1 MTPGND
7 AVQRSP
13 KTISHSSSF
22 LNLKGMFKINE
33 RSKKEKDPLAS
44 PILGIETQS
53 LGINTTLSAGTPTIN
68 SPTPTSDTH
77 AGCASPSPI
86 VPVTPNDDRFSYNSS
101 ETRSSDSAG
110 GTRIHRTQRRGSRA
124 PRGSQTPSTSP
135 SVSRST
141 SSNALKSVAQSQSK
155 QDKRA
160 GAGSISK
167 PTTANSSQQSI
178 PLPNSPSARH
188 APLSPRS
195 MGASASRFI
204 RRVASAPNAKGL
216 FSINTGTKSTTRN
229 GLLSP
234 GLDPSIPP
242 VPPFVSGSMT
252 PTEKGPGTPDTSRPP
267 SSRSFATRASRAMSA
282 SVNGKQK
289 NLSPNEKTG
298 DGMGRAQ
305 FRRTYSSNS
314 IKIRSV
320 EVAPSSFQ
328 KIKLL
333 GRGDVGKVYLVRE
346 KKTDKLFAM
355 KVLSKKEMIAR
366 KKIKRA
372 LAEQEILATANH
384 PFIVTLYHSF
394 QSDDYLYFCM
404 EYCAGGEF
412 FRALQTRPGKCLPED
427 DARFYAAEV
436 TAALEYLHLMGF
448 IYRDLKPEN
457 ILLHQSG
464 HIMLSDFDLAK
475 QSGSPGGRAATIMQL
490 EPNGVPLV
498 DTKSCTANLR
508 TNSFVGTEEYIAPE
522 VIENSGHT
530 SAVDWWTL
538 GILIYEMICATTP
551 FKGSNRNATFQ
562 NVMKLPVAY
571 PENVRISPQGRDIIV
586 RLLDKSEVTRL
597 GSQSGASEV
606 KQHKWFAKLNWGL
619 LRNQRPPI
627 QPAISRGI
635 DAVNF
640 RNMKESSSLDLDGSK
655 RTVPVPASPVPTTP
669 GLFTTEDGMEPPS
682 NPMDDLFV
690 GFSSVTLHYDGEN

>member
-1 MTPGND
+1 MAASND
-7 AVQRSP
+7 SVLRSP
-13 KTISHSSSF
+13 KTMSHSSSF
-22 LNLKGMFKINE
+22 LNLKGMFRMSEKT
-33 RSKKEKDPLAS
+33 KKEKDALAS
-44 PILGIETQS
+44 PILGIDTQS
-53 LGINTTLSAGTPTIN
+53 LAITTTPIVN

-77 AGCASPSPI
+77 VGCASPSPI
-86 VPVTPNDDRFSYNSS
+86 VPATPNDDRFSYNSS

-124 PRGSQTPSTSP
+124 PRASQTPSTSP
-135 SVSRST
+135 CVSRST
-141 SSNALKSVAQSQSK
+141 SSNALKSTAMSHKST
-155 QDKRA
+155 A
-160 GAGSISK
+160 HNGTSK

-216 FSINTGTKSTTRN
+216 FSINTSNKSTTRN

-234 GLDPSIPP
+234 ALDPSIPP
-242 VPPFVSGSMT
+242 VPSFQSGSMT
-252 PTEKGPGTPDTSRPP
+252 PTEKGAGTPDTSRPP

-282 SVNGKQK
+282 SANGKQK
-289 NLSPNEKTG
+289 NLSPNDRPN
-298 DGMGRAQ
+298 DGSMGRAQ

-320 EVAPSSFQ
+320 EVGPSSFQ

-412 FRALQTRPGKCLPED
+412 FRALQTRPGKCLSED

-571 PENVRISPQGRDIIV
+571 PENVKISPQGRDIII
-586 RLLDKSEVTRL
+586 RLLDKSEHTRL

-627 QPAISRGI
+627 QPAVSRGI

-655 RTVPVPASPVPTTP
+655 RAVPVPGTPVPTTP
-669 GLFTTEDGMEPPS
+669 GLYTTEDGMEPPS
-682 NPMDDLFV
+682 VNPMDDLFV

>member
-1 MTPGND
+1 MAPMTP
-7 AVQRSP
+7 
-13 KTISHSSSF
+13 
-22 LNLKGMFKINE
+22 
-33 RSKKEKDPLAS
+33 AS
-44 PILGIETQS
+44 
-53 LGINTTLSAGTPTIN
+53 
-68 SPTPTSDTH
+68 
-77 AGCASPSPI
+77 
-86 VPVTPNDDRFSYNSS
+86 NDDRYSYNSS
-101 ETRSSDSAG
+101 ETRSSDSQG
-110 GTRIHRTQRRGSRA
+110 GTRKARSRPTRA
-124 PRGSQTPSTSP
+124 SQTPSTSP
-135 SVSRST
+135 CVSRST
-141 SSNALKSVAQSQSK
+141 SSQALKSSAQSQNGSK
-155 QDKRA
+155 PDKYRSLGRFESA
-160 GAGSISK
+160 SK

-178 PLPNSPSARH
+178 TIPTSPSTKH

-195 MGASASRFI
+195 MGATASRFI
-204 RRVASAPNAKGL
+204 RRVASAPNAKNM
-216 FSINTGTKSTTRN
+216 FSINTSAKSTTRN

-234 GLDPSIPP
+234 GFDSSIPP
-242 VPPFVSGSMT
+242 VPFLSGSEKT
-252 PTEKGPGTPDTSRPP
+252 PGSPDSSPP
-267 SSRSFATRASRAMSA
+267 SRSFANRASRAMSA
-282 SVNGKQK
+282 SGKHK
-289 NLSPNEKTG
+289 HLSPNDKAN
-298 DGMGRAQ
+298 DMGRAQ

-320 EVAPSSFQ
+320 EVGPSSFQ
-328 KIKLL
+328 KIRLL

-346 KKTDKLFAM
+346 KKSDKLFAM

-412 FRALQTRPGKCLPED
+412 FRALQTRPGKCLSED

-475 QSGSPGGRAATIMQL
+475 QASSLGGEAPAIAHL

-498 DTKSCTANLR
+498 DTKTCTANLR

-562 NVMKLPVAY
+562 NVMKLPVQY
-571 PENVRISPQGRDIIV
+571 PDTVKISPQGKDIIV
-586 RLLDKSEVTRL
+586 RLLDKSEHTRL

-627 QPAISRGI
+627 QPAASKGI

-655 RTVPVPASPVPTTP
+655 RAITAPGTPVPTTP
-669 GLFTTEDGMEPPS
+669 GLFTNEDGMEPAPT
-682 NPMDDLFV
+682 NPMDDLFI
-690 GFSSVTLHYDGEN
+690 GFSSVTLHYDGEH

>member
-1 MTPGND
+1 MATNSD
-7 AVQRSP
+7 AAPAPARP
-13 KTISHSSSF
+13 KTMGHSSSF
-22 LNLKGMFKINE
+22 LNLKGIFKMGDKT
-33 RSKKEKDPLAS
+33 KKDKDTPGT
-44 PILGIETQS
+44 PVLGIDTQS
-53 LGINTTLSAGTPTIN
+53 LGTPTVN
-68 SPTPTSDTH
+68 TPTPIADGPITCTSPAQMVPTTP
-77 AGCASPSPI
+77 AS
-86 VPVTPNDDRFSYNSS
+86 NDDRYSYNSS
-101 ETRSSDSAG
+101 ETRSSDSRKG
-110 GTRIHRTQRRGSRA
+110 RSRPTRA
-124 PRGSQTPSTSP
+124 SQTPSTSP
-135 SVSRST
+135 CVSRST
-141 SSNALKSVAQSQSK
+141 SSQALKGTAQSQN
-155 QDKRA
+155 
-160 GAGSISK
+160 GSK
-167 PTTANSSQQSI
+167 PDKYRSLGRFESASKPPTANSSQQSI
-178 PLPNSPSARH
+178 TIPTSPSTKN

-204 RRVASAPNAKGL
+204 RRVASAPNAKNM
-216 FSINTGTKSTTRN
+216 FSINTSSKSTTRN

-242 VPPFVSGSMT
+242 VPSFLSGADKT
-252 PTEKGPGTPDTSRPP
+252 P
-267 SSRSFATRASRAMSA
+267 AS
-282 SVNGKQK
+282 GKQK
-289 NLSPNEKTG
+289 HLSPKDKTA
-298 DGMGRAQ
+298 DMGRAQ

-320 EVAPSSFQ
+320 EVSPSSFQ

-346 KKTDKLFAM
+346 KKSDKLFAM

-394 QSDDYLYFCM
+394 QSEDYLYFCM

-412 FRALQTRPGKCLPED
+412 FRALQTRPGKCLSED

-475 QSGSPGGRAATIMQL
+475 QAGSLGREAPAIAHL

-498 DTKSCTANLR
+498 DTKTCTANIR

-562 NVMKLPVAY
+562 NVMKLPVQY
-571 PENVRISPQGRDIIV
+571 PDSVKISPQGRDIIV
-586 RLLDKSEVTRL
+586 RLLDKNEHTRL

-627 QPAISRGI
+627 QPAVAKGAE
-635 DAVNF
+635 AVNF

-655 RTVPVPASPVPTTP
+655 RAATAPGTPVPTTP
-669 GLFTTEDGMEPPS
+669 ALFTNEDGMEPAPT
-682 NPMDDLFV
+682 NPMEDLFV

>member
-1 MTPGND
+1 MATNTGTTP
-7 AVQRSP
+7 ARP
-13 KTISHSSSF
+13 KAMAHSTSL
-22 LNLKGMFKINE
+22 LNLKGMFKMGDKT
-33 RSKKEKDPLAS
+33 KKDKDAPGT
-44 PILGIETQS
+44 PVLGIDTQS
-53 LGINTTLSAGTPTIN
+53 LGTPIIAPMTPASA
-68 SPTPTSDTH
+68 
-77 AGCASPSPI
+77 
-86 VPVTPNDDRFSYNSS
+86 DDRYSYNSS
-101 ETRSSDSAG
+101 ETRSSDSQGA
-110 GTRIHRTQRRGSRA
+110 TRKPRSRPTRA
-124 PRGSQTPSTSP
+124 SQTPSTSP
-135 SVSRST
+135 CVSRSA
-141 SSNALKSVAQSQSK
+141 SSQALKGSAQSQS
-155 QDKRA
+155 
-160 GAGSISK
+160 SK
-167 PTTANSSQQSI
+167 PDKYRSLGRVDSASKPATANSSQQSI
-178 PLPNSPSARH
+178 VIPTSPSIRH

-195 MGASASRFI
+195 MGATASRFI
-204 RRVASAPNAKGL
+204 RRVASAPNAKNM
-216 FSINTGTKSTTRN
+216 FSINTSSRSTTRN
-229 GLLSP
+229 GPLSP

-242 VPPFVSGSMT
+242 VPSFLSGSEKT
-252 PTEKGPGTPDTSRPP
+252 PGSPDSSPP
-267 SSRSFATRASRAMSA
+267 SSRSFVNRASRAMSG
-282 SVNGKQK
+282 SGKQK
-289 NLSPNEKTG
+289 HLSPN
-298 DGMGRAQ
+298 DRANDMGRAQ

-320 EVAPSSFQ
+320 EVSPSSFQ
-328 KIKLL
+328 KIRLL

-346 KKTDKLFAM
+346 KKSDKLFAM

-475 QSGSPGGRAATIMQL
+475 QAGTEGREAPAIAHL
-490 EPNGVPLV
+490 EPNGIPLV
-498 DTKSCTANLR
+498 DTKTCTANLR

-562 NVMKLPVAY
+562 NVMKLPVQY
-571 PENVRISPQGRDIIV
+571 PESVKISPQGKDIVV
-586 RLLDKSEVTRL
+586 RLLDKNEHTRL
-597 GSQSGASEV
+597 GSHSGASEV

-627 QPAISRGI
+627 QPAASKGI

-655 RTVPVPASPVPTTP
+655 RTAPGTPVPTTP
-669 GLFTTEDGMEPPS
+669 GLFTNEDGMEPAPT
-682 NPMDDLFV
+682 NPMDDLFI
-690 GFSSVTLHYDGEN
+690 GFSSVTLHYDGDN

>member
-1 MTPGND
+1 MTNSDPPVR
-7 AVQRSP
+7 A
-13 KTISHSSSF
+13 KTLGHSSSF
-22 LNLKGMFKINE
+22 LNLKGMFKTD
-33 RSKKEKDPLAS
+33 RSKKDKELES
-44 PILGIETQS
+44 PILGIDTQ
-53 LGINTTLSAGTPTIN
+53 TTPTA
-68 SPTPTSDTH
+68 TPTTDTH
-77 AGCASPSPI
+77 VVCASPSV
-86 VPVTPNDDRFSYNSS
+86 VPTTPNDDRYSYNSS
-101 ETRSSDSAG
+101 ETRSSDSG
-110 GTRIHRTQRRGSRA
+110 GARKGRTGRV

-135 SVSRST
+135 CVSRST
-141 SSNALKSVAQSQSK
+141 SSQALKNSVQP
-155 QDKRA
+155 DKFRSL
-160 GAGSISK
+160 GRSDSK
-167 PTTANSSQQSI
+167 PATANSSQHSI
-178 PLPNSPSARH
+178 TIPNSPSTKH

-204 RRVASAPNAKGL
+204 RRVASAPNAKNM
-216 FSINTGTKSTTRN
+216 FSINTSFKSSTRN

-242 VPPFVSGSMT
+242 VPSFLS
-252 PTEKGPGTPDTSRPP
+252 GPGTPHEKVPASPESSRPP
-267 SSRSFATRASRAMSA
+267 SSRSFVTRASRAMSA

-289 NLSPNEKTG
+289 HLSPNDRSNA

-320 EVAPSSFQ
+320 EVGPSSFQ
-328 KIKLL
+328 KVKLL

-346 KKTDKLFAM
+346 KKSDKLFAM

-475 QSGSPGGRAATIMQL
+475 QSGSPGGRAATIAHL

-538 GILIYEMICATTP
+538 GILIYEMITATTP

-571 PENVRISPQGRDIIV
+571 PENVKISLQGRDIIV
-586 RLLDKSEVTRL
+586 RLLDKSEATRL

-627 QPAISRGI
+627 QPAMSHGI

-655 RTVPVPASPVPTTP
+655 RAGAPGTPVPSTP
-669 GLFTTEDGMEPPS
+669 GLFTSEDGMEPAP
-682 NPMDDLFV
+682 NPTDDLFV

>member
-1 MTPGND
+1 MATNTGTTP
-7 AVQRSP
+7 ARP
-13 KTISHSSSF
+13 KAMAHSTSL
-22 LNLKGMFKINE
+22 LNLKGMFKMGDKT
-33 RSKKEKDPLAS
+33 KKDKDAPGT
-44 PILGIETQS
+44 PVLGIDTQS
-53 LGINTTLSAGTPTIN
+53 LGTPIV
-68 SPTPTSDTH
+68 SGPTPIAD
-77 AGCASPSPI
+77 G
-86 VPVTPNDDRFSYNSS
+86 PVTCTSPAQIAPMTPASADDRYSYNSS
-101 ETRSSDSAG
+101 ETRSSDSQGA
-110 GTRIHRTQRRGSRA
+110 TRKPRSRPTRA
-124 PRGSQTPSTSP
+124 SQTPSTSP
-135 SVSRST
+135 CVSRSA
-141 SSNALKSVAQSQSK
+141 SSQALKGSAQSQS
-155 QDKRA
+155 
-160 GAGSISK
+160 SK
-167 PTTANSSQQSI
+167 PDKYRSLGRVDSASKPATANSSQQSI
-178 PLPNSPSARH
+178 VIPTSPSARH

-195 MGASASRFI
+195 MGATASRFI
-204 RRVASAPNAKGL
+204 RRVASAPNAKNM
-216 FSINTGTKSTTRN
+216 FSINTSSRSTTRN

-242 VPPFVSGSMT
+242 VPSFLSGSEKT
-252 PTEKGPGTPDTSRPP
+252 PGSPDSSPP
-267 SSRSFATRASRAMSA
+267 SSRSFVNRASRAMSG
-282 SVNGKQK
+282 SGKQK
-289 NLSPNEKTG
+289 HLSPN
-298 DGMGRAQ
+298 DRANDMGRAQ

-320 EVAPSSFQ
+320 EVSPSSFQ
-328 KIKLL
+328 KIRLL

-346 KKTDKLFAM
+346 KKSDKLFAM

-475 QSGSPGGRAATIMQL
+475 QAGTEGREAPTIAHL
-490 EPNGVPLV
+490 EPNGIPLV
-498 DTKSCTANLR
+498 DTKTCTANLR

-562 NVMKLPVAY
+562 NVMKLPVQY
-571 PENVRISPQGRDIIV
+571 PESVKISPQGKDIVV
-586 RLLDKSEVTRL
+586 RLLDKNEHTRL
-597 GSQSGASEV
+597 GSHSGASEV

-627 QPAISRGI
+627 QPAASKGI

-655 RTVPVPASPVPTTP
+655 RTAPGTPVPTTP
-669 GLFTTEDGMEPPS
+669 GLFTNEDGMEPAPT
-682 NPMDDLFV
+682 NPMDDLFI
-690 GFSSVTLHYDGEN
+690 GFSSVTLHYDGDN

>member
-1 MTPGND
+1 MATNTGTTP
-7 AVQRSP
+7 VRP
-13 KTISHSSSF
+13 KAMGHSTSL
-22 LNLKGMFKINE
+22 LNLKGMFKMGE
-33 RSKKEKDPLAS
+33 KAKKDKDAPAT
-44 PILGIETQS
+44 PPVLGIDTQS
-53 LGINTTLSAGTPTIN
+53 LGTPTV
-68 SPTPTSDTH
+68 STPTPIADGAVTCTSPAQMAPMTP
-77 AGCASPSPI
+77 ASG
-86 VPVTPNDDRFSYNSS
+86 DDRYSYNSS
-101 ETRSSDSAG
+101 ETRSSDSQG
-110 GTRIHRTQRRGSRA
+110 GTRNRTQGRSRPTRA
-124 PRGSQTPSTSP
+124 SQTPSTSP
-135 SVSRST
+135 CVSRST
-141 SSNALKSVAQSQSK
+141 SSQALKSSAQSQS
-155 QDKRA
+155 
-160 GAGSISK
+160 SK
-167 PTTANSSQQSI
+167 PDKYRSLGRLDSASKSATANSSQQSI
-178 PLPNSPSARH
+178 TIPTSPSTKH

-195 MGASASRFI
+195 MSATASRFI
-204 RRVASAPNAKGL
+204 RRVASAPNAKNM
-216 FSINTGTKSTTRN
+216 FSINTSSKSTTRN

-242 VPPFVSGSMT
+242 VPSFLSGS
-252 PTEKGPGTPDTSRPP
+252 EKMPGSPGSSPP
-267 SSRSFATRASRAMSA
+267 SSRSFVNRASRAMSG
-282 SVNGKQK
+282 SGKQK
-289 NLSPNEKTG
+289 HLSPN
-298 DGMGRAQ
+298 DRANDMGRAQ

-320 EVAPSSFQ
+320 EVGPSSFQ
-328 KIKLL
+328 KIRLL

-346 KKTDKLFAM
+346 KKSDKLFAM

-475 QSGSPGGRAATIMQL
+475 QAGSEGGEAPAIAHL

-498 DTKSCTANLR
+498 DTKTCTANLR

-562 NVMKLPVAY
+562 NVMKLPVQY
-571 PENVRISPQGRDIIV
+571 PESVKISPQGKDIIV
-586 RLLDKSEVTRL
+586 RLLDKSELTRL

-627 QPAISRGI
+627 QPAASKGI

-655 RTVPVPASPVPTTP
+655 RVITAPGTPVPTTP
-669 GLFTTEDGMEPPS
+669 GLFTNEDGMEPAPT
-682 NPMDDLFV
+682 NPMDDLFI
-690 GFSSVTLHYDGEN
+690 GFSSVTLHYDGDN